1 MRVKVI
7 DRDSLKR
14 LCETNL
20 SILPNVGE
28 TINVNVFDPH
38 DRIIVT
44 ELVKREWVVTDGYGM
59 EGYVVL
65 VVKVKK

>member
-1 MRVKVI
+1 MRVKVV
-7 DRDSLKR
+7 DRYSLKK

-20 SILPNVGE
+20 SILPNIGE

-38 DRIIVT
+38 DKIIVT
-44 ELVKREWVVTDGYGM
+44 ELIKREWVVMDGPA

-65 VVKVKK
+65 VVKIKE